1 MKFTYGQLFK
11 YAALFWLFFGLNGCL
26 MYVAEYNKT
35 MSECAT
41 TDFVRLAGASA
52 VGLDVFLAGRAI
64 ILISELEFWNKGI
77 DLDKIKKSIKK

>member
-11 YAALFWLFFGLNGCL
+11 YAALFWLF
-26 MYVAEYNKT
+26 VAENACLLYVVRYGKT
-35 MSECAT
+35 MPDCAI
-41 TDFVRLAGASA
+41 TDFIKLASAWA